1 MVKLLRL
8 AWISSL
14 LGDTDDSWKVIPNS
28 YLSEYRGLQF
38 LLKCN
43 HNAESIKIG
52 LPYFYRELPRY
63 FQELKNKTNIFP
75 QGEFLPWNKA
85 ITIGNY
91 PVFWRSWFKRKIL
104 YVQDVL
110 NANGNFLT
118 IEEFQSKFKIKT
130 NFLHYLQLI
139 AAFPSNLKK
148 KAATIE
154 VPSQEL
160 LHTTKISS
168 SMIPTLD
175 LTKMRCKNYY

>member
-1 MVKLLRL
+1 MEQGYNHWKLSR
-8 AWISSL
+8 
-14 LGDTDDSWKVIPNS
+14 
-28 YLSEYRGLQF
+28 F
-38 LLKCN
+38 L
-43 HNAESIKIG
+43 E
-52 LPYFYRELPRY
+52 
-63 FQELKNKTNIFP
+63 
-75 QGEFLPWNKA
+75 
-85 ITIGNY
+85 
-91 PVFWRSWFKRKIL
+91 IL
-104 YVQDVL
+104 VQTENYVQDVL

>member
-43 HNAESIKIG
+43 HNAESINIG
-52 LPYFYRELPRY
+52 LPSFYRELPRY
-63 FQELKNKTNIFP
+63 FQELKKKGQYIPLGRILTME
-75 QGEFLPWNKA
+75 QGDNHWKLSRFLE
-85 ITIGNY
+85 
-91 PVFWRSWFKRKIL
+91 IL
-104 YVQDVL
+104 VQTENNVQDVL

>member
-1 MVKLLRL
+1 MEQGYNHWKLSRFLEIL
-8 AWISSL
+8 VQTENSL
-14 LGDTDDSWKVIPNS
+14 CTRCPKCEWKFFNNWRIPK
-28 YLSEYRGLQF
+28 Q
-38 LLKCN
+38 
-43 HNAESIKIG
+43 
-52 LPYFYRELPRY
+52 
-63 FQELKNKTNIFP
+63 
-75 QGEFLPWNKA
+75 
-85 ITIGNY
+85 
-91 PVFWRSWFKRKIL
+91 
-104 YVQDVL
+104 VQ
-110 NANGNFLT
+110 N
-118 IEEFQSKFKIKT
+118 QK